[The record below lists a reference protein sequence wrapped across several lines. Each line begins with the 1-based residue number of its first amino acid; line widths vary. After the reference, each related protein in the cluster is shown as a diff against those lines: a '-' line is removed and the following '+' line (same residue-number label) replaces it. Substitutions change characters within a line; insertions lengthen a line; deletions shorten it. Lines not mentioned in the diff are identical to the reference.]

1 MEWSTALGYLISNI
15 FYFLSLDLFV
25 KHFSVCIGEKN
36 YNKIKALFILIW
48 IFLSLPNTP
57 SFTYF
62 VFVPDFIYI
71 ILISQ
76 TSFRKKIVLF
86 VQFEIYYLVIGL
98 IASVAQTIISGE
110 ARLFLENN
118 VYSVY
123 FNIIT
128 GFLTYMALYLY
139 IIFNKLSEFP
149 TGKVYRRYFLIIS
162 TSLSLLLIVS
172 AIFVG
177 SDALNQKD
185 VAQLFFF
192 LLLSI
197 AFLSLSIYRKVVSV
211 LEENMLSKIE
221 MEKNA
226 LEKEYAIQV
235 EENIK
240 KLAILRHD
248 FKNHLII
255 IQGYA
260 QKDKKEELL
269 EYMQGLTAEFSS
281 TTLVDTPCQLLS
293 TLINAKKA
301 DCDHAN
307 VTFEFKWD
315 FQSIHIPEFA
325 LTTLISNILDN
336 ALRTASKRSDGFIN
350 LQVYEQNG
358 FLEIDCTNNHK
369 EVITKEGENFVTTK
383 TNRPELHGLGLISV
397 RETIHKLRGELD
409 IDYTDDIFHINML
422 VPNYK

>member
-1 MEWSTALGYLISNI
+1 MEWFTVFGYLVSNI
-15 FYFLSLDLFV
+15 FCFLALDLFV
-25 KHFSVCIGEKN
+25 KHFSVCIIEKN
-36 YNKIKALFILIW
+36 HYRIKTIFILVW
-48 IFLSLPNTP
+48 IFISLPNMP

-76 TSFRKKIVLF
+76 TTFRKKIVLF
-86 VQFEIYYLVIGL
+86 AQVEIYYLVIGL
-98 IASVAQTIISGE
+98 IASVVQTIISGE
-110 ARLFLENN
+110 SRLFLENN
-118 VYSVY
+118 IYSVY

-128 GFLTYMALYLY
+128 GFLTYMILYLY
-139 IIFNKLSEFP
+139 VILKKLSEFP
-149 TGKVYRRYFLIIS
+149 TGKVYGRYFLIIS
-162 TSLSLLLIVS
+162 SSLSILLIVS
-172 AIFVG
+172 GIFVG
-177 SDALNQKD
+177 SNILDQQD
-185 VAQLFFF
+185 VAQLFFS
-192 LLLSI
+192 LLLVI

-211 LEENMLSKIE
+211 LEDNMLSKIE
-221 MEKNA
+221 IEKNA

-248 FKNHLII
+248 FKNHLVI

-260 QKDKKEELL
+260 QRDKKEELL
-269 EYMQGLTAEFSS
+269 EYMQELTTELST

-293 TLINAKKA
+293 TLVNAKKA

-307 VTFEFKWD
+307 VAFDFEWD
-315 FQSIHIPEFA
+315 FQAIHISEFA

-336 ALRTASKRSDGFIN
+336 ALRAAAKRNGGFIN

-369 EVITKEGENFVTTK
+369 ETITKEGDHFVTTK
-383 TNRPELHGLGLISV
+383 TNRPDLHGLGLISV
-397 RETIHKLRGELD
+397 RETVRKLRGELS
-409 IDYTDDIFHINML
+409 IDYSDDIFHINML